1 MSTDPM
7 AALRGAVFRLL
18 RPLVRVMLR
27 HGMAYG
33 SFAELARK
41 AYVDESLDL
50 LRHSGKRPT
59 ISSVAAM
66 TGLTRKEAARLARL
80 TIGEVAEAEQRYSR
94 VIRVITAWAVDPR
107 FTDADGK
114 PAHLPLEGDGSFA
127 ELVRDYSGDVPT
139 AAMLSTLQSSDTVE
153 STGGRIRLKSRAYLP
168 TQTPVAS
175 LDIFGRDVA
184 ELITTIDHN
193 IAADPAA
200 RVFQRKV
207 STTHLRAAAIDDFR
221 ALSNAKSQEL
231 LETYDAWLTE
241 HEVDPDS
248 AARHDGH
255 YVAVGIYYFDQTLHE
270 DDDNETAL

>member
-1 MSTDPM
+1 MSADPM
-7 AALRGAVFRLL
+7 SALRGAVFRLL

-66 TGLTRKEAARLARL
+66 TGLTRKEASRLARL
-80 TIGEVAEAEQRYSR
+80 TVAEAAEAEQRYSR

-107 FTDADGK
+107 FAGAGGEPAD
-114 PAHLPLEGDGSFA
+114 LPLEGDGSFA

-139 AAMLSTLQSSDTVE
+139 AAMLSTLESSDTVE
-153 STGGRIRLKSRAYLP
+153 VKEGRVRLKSRAYLP
-168 TQTPVAS
+168 TRTPAAS
-175 LDIFGRDVA
+175 LDILGRDVA
-184 ELITTIDHN
+184 ELITTIDYN
-193 IAADPAA
+193 IAADRDA

-207 STTHLRAAAIDDFR
+207 STTHLHADAIDDFR
-221 ALSNAKSQEL
+221 ELSNAKSQEL
-231 LETYDAWLTE
+231 LEAYDAWLTE
-241 HEVDPDS
+241 HEVSPDS
-248 AARHDGH
+248 DSQHDGH

-270 DDDNETAL
+270 DNDDETDL